1 MKTTNHHEL
10 LRAYAQDHSESAFQ
24 ELVNRYVDLVYS
36 AAIRRVSGDRQLAED
51 VTQEVFTDLARK
63 AAALPPNVT
72 LGGWLLRHTGYVAS
86 TAIRGDQR
94 RRDRER
100 QAVEMN
106 ALNEPSEAGWRQF
119 APILDDAMDELDAA
133 DRDALVLRYFE
144 RCELRAVGA
153 ALGVSDD
160 TAQKR
165 VSRALDKLREN
176 LVRRGVA
183 TTGAAL
189 SLLITANAV
198 QAAPIGLA
206 ATISGIALAGA
217 ATGGGIALSI
227 LKIMSMTK
235 LKVGIIS
242 ALVVAGVAVPVVI
255 HQQAQT
261 ELREAK
267 ESLRQQTEEN
277 QRLTMENE
285 QVAQRAAP
293 TSAPTTDSNSPSR
306 ELLQLRAK
314 VGRLLREQT
323 EAEAPVTRDAVE
335 ARYKH
340 AQDLASRGD
349 AAAALKEFLW
359 CFDEGMPR
367 VTGYGGV
374 RTSFLLSEIAKLGE
388 QYPDALAALRERRDK
403 ALQRMLASATDSDAA
418 MEFSALNRALKQD
431 QNTLAVFDQLPADD
445 QRRQT
450 LASSA
455 YDQLVTAQRY
465 GDALLG
471 KSYAQISAQFEIMAA
486 ERPLPAN
493 IPNPEMLQKAQH
505 DYLISSTA
513 KNVEVLAGAGD
524 LEHARALAARVLA
537 FDRSP
542 EARTLLQQHAARAG
556 QPELLDGLPNQ

>member
-86 TAIRGDQR
+86 TAMRGDQR

-217 ATGGGIALSI
+217 ATGGGTALSI

-493 IPNPEMLQKAQH
+493 IPNPEMLRKAQH

>member
-1 MKTTNHHEL
+1 
-10 LRAYAQDHSESAFQ
+10 
-24 ELVNRYVDLVYS
+24 V
-36 AAIRRVSGDRQLAED
+36 
-51 VTQEVFTDLARK
+51 
-63 AAALPPNVT
+63 
-72 LGGWLLRHTGYVAS
+72 
-86 TAIRGDQR
+86 
-94 RRDRER
+94 
-100 QAVEMN
+100 AVEMN
-106 ALNEPSEAGWRQF
+106 ALNEPSEADWRQF

-189 SLLITANAV
+189 SLLLTANAV

-227 LKIMSMTK
+227 LKIVSMTK
-235 LKVGIIS
+235 LIVGIIS

-255 HQQAQT
+255 RQQAQT

-267 ESLRQQTEEN
+267 ETLRQQTEEN

-285 QVAQRAAP
+285 QLAQRAAL
-293 TSAPTTDSNSPSR
+293 TSAPATDSNSPSR

-314 VGRLLREQT
+314 VGKLLREQT

-349 AAAALKEFLW
+349 AAVALKEFLW

-388 QYPDALAALRERRDK
+388 QYPDALAALREQRDK
-403 ALQRMLASATDSDAA
+403 ALQRMLASATDFDAA

-471 KSYAQISAQFEIMAA
+471 KSYAQITAQFQIMAA

-493 IPNPEMLQKAQH
+493 ISNPEMLRKAQH
-505 DYLISSTA
+505 DHLISSTA

-542 EARTLLQQHAARAG
+542 EARNLLQQHATRAG

>member
-1 MKTTNHHEL
+1 VKTTNHHEL

-86 TAIRGDQR
+86 TAMRGDQR

-206 ATISGIALAGA
+206 ATISGIVLAGA
-217 ATGGGIALSI
+217 ATGGGTALSI

-267 ESLRQQTEEN
+267 DSLRQQTEEN

-493 IPNPEMLQKAQH
+493 IPNPEMLRKAQY

>member
-24 ELVNRYVDLVYS
+24 ELVNCYVDLVYS

-86 TAIRGDQR
+86 TAMRGDQR

-217 ATGGGIALSI
+217 ATGGGTALSI

-493 IPNPEMLQKAQH
+493 IPNPEMLRKAQH

>member
-24 ELVNRYVDLVYS
+24 ELVNCYVDLVYS

-86 TAIRGDQR
+86 TAMRGDQR

-217 ATGGGIALSI
+217 ATGGGTALSI

-285 QVAQRAAP
+285 QVAQRAVP

-388 QYPDALAALRERRDK
+388 QYPAALAALRERRDK

-493 IPNPEMLQKAQH
+493 IPNPEMLRKAQH

>member
-1 MKTTNHHEL
+1 VKTTNHHEL

-86 TAIRGDQR
+86 TAMRGDQR

-493 IPNPEMLQKAQH
+493 IPNPEMLRKAQH

-513 KNVEVLAGAGD
+513 KNVEALAGAGD

>member
-86 TAIRGDQR
+86 TAMRGDQR

-493 IPNPEMLQKAQH
+493 IPNPEMLRKAQH

-513 KNVEVLAGAGD
+513 KNVEALAGAGD